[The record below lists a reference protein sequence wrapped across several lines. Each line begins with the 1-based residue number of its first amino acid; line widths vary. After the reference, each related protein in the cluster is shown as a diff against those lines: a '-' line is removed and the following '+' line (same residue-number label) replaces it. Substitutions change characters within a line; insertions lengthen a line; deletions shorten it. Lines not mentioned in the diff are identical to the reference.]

1 MNRSTAS
8 STTGAA
14 SWIALTALVLAVL
27 PACGA
32 GRATSS
38 TGTPSAEPAASSVA
52 EPTPSTSSTTAS
64 PATAGTAAL
73 LASAQTQ
80 LSGMRQSDY
89 QHETAVDAAAGRYDY
104 DCSGFIDYT
113 LTQVS
118 PAALAEIPTTASA
131 GRALAQDFEGF
142 FSRLG
147 AGDAHWTRV
156 PTVPEIRPGDI
167 VAWLVSPD
175 TQSRDTGH
183 VMIAATVP
191 EPDPTISGAYRLQ
204 IIDSTTSPH
213 ADDSRTNGATGLGT
227 GSIGLAVDA
236 QGQPTGFY
244 WQGGRKPDEATSIAV
259 GRLTG

>member
-1 MNRSTAS
+1 MAELTPATSAPSVAQTGSSASSSTA
-8 STTGAA
+8 
-14 SWIALTALVLAVL
+14 
-27 PACGA
+27 PP
-32 GRATSS
+32 ATS
-38 TGTPSAEPAASSVA
+38 P
-52 EPTPSTSSTTAS
+52 

-89 QHETAVDAAAGRYDY
+89 QHETAVDVATGRYDY

-113 LTQVS
+113 LGQVS

-131 GRALAQDFEGF
+131 RRALAQDFEGF

-147 AGDAHWTRV
+147 PGDPQWTRV
-156 PTVPEIRPGDI
+156 TTVPEIRPGDV
-167 VAWLVSPD
+167 VAWLISPD

-183 VMIAATVP
+183 VMIAATAP
-191 EPDPTISGAYRLQ
+191 EADPTISGAYRLQ

-227 GSIGLAVDA
+227 GWIGLAVDA
-236 QGQPTGFY
+236 QGRPTGFY
-244 WQGGRKPDEATSIAV
+244 WQAGREPDEPTTIAI

>member
-1 MNRSTAS
+1 MPCTVR
-8 STTGAA
+8 AA
-14 SWIALTALVLAVL
+14 TRVAMAALVLAAL
-27 PACGA
+27 PGCGA
-32 GRATSS
+32 DRAPGSTGARGTEPTAATSAPS
-38 TGTPSAEPAASSVA
+38 VTQPGPSAPSS
-52 EPTPSTSSTTAS
+52 TAS
-64 PATAGTAAL
+64 PATAATAAL
-73 LASAQTQ
+73 LASAQAQ
-80 LSGMRQSDY
+80 VNGMRQSDY

-113 LTQVS
+113 LRQVS

-131 GRALAQDFEGF
+131 GRALAQDFEAS

-147 AGDAHWTRV
+147 PGDPHWTRV
-156 PTVPEIRPGDI
+156 GTVREIRPGDI

-227 GSIGLAVDA
+227 GWIGLAVDS
-236 QGQPTGFY
+236 QSQPTGFY
-244 WQGGRKPDEATSIAV
+244 WQAGRKPDEATSIAV